1 MPPLR
6 LADPG
11 PSVVSCDCCLR
22 PIPPGAP
29 RATLEVLG
37 PDNRDE
43 TRPLGDYCGA
53 CWSILSAA
61 WDAIEELG
69 HPRPENRG

>member
-6 LADPG
+6 LAALD

-29 RATLEVLG
+29 MATLEVVG
-37 PDNRDE
+37 PNNRDDV
-43 TRPLGDYCGA
+43 RPLGDYCGR
-53 CWSILSAA
+53 CWSILSTA
-61 WDAIEELG
+61 WDAIEKLG
-69 HPRPENRG
+69 RPRPGNR